1 MALAHLQQA
10 EGLFAQGRVVLSQAI
25 EQAFEE
31 TPGIALAAAQSE
43 PEALPA
49 RVEAFAEFDGQ
60 GTLAESGGRGDQQ
73 QATVQSVAQSTA
85 KTRARHMGRRQRGRK
100 KRLAVGRTAD
110 GVPEKVRE
118 KSVITRFLGLC
129 MGRERSGD

>member
-1 MALAHLQQA
+1 MTLAHLQQA

-31 TPGIALAAAQSE
+31 TSGIALAAAQSQ

-49 RVEAFAEFDGQ
+49 RVEAFAELDGQ

-73 QATVQSVAQSTA
+73 QATGQSVA
-85 KTRARHMGRRQRGRK
+85 
-100 KRLAVGRTAD
+100 
-110 GVPEKVRE
+110 
-118 KSVITRFLGLC
+118 
-129 MGRERSGD
+129 